1 MFVEI
6 AYVIYVTDRKLKD
19 AATIYGFDS
28 MVAQSYGPLLLD
40 LSSVPGG
47 MHLLTVA
54 KGTLKA

>member
-40 LSSVPGG
+40 LSSVPGEC
-47 MHLLTVA
+47 TY
-54 KGTLKA
+54 